1 MDASAQGWFLGLRVF
16 LPFSLFTDNNQ
27 KPVSAILFTNPPP
40 SWSTES
46 GHGLLLSSSHLISP
60 WLIGAPKSS
69 LLPPPVVPCQEL
81 GEYLVPGT
89 ICLSELI
96 AVWGRESSAG
106 REQCLWPQRSALHIS
121 SLSLSRKDSYL
132 EMETMETH
140 IHLLMWHLQ
149 MLHNK
154 SLQVI
159 CKHM

>member
-1 MDASAQGWFLGLRVF
+1 MNASAQGWFLGLGF
-16 LPFSLFTDNNQ
+16 FPFSLFTDNNQ
-27 KPVSAILFTNPPP
+27 RPTSAILFTNPPL
-40 SWSTES
+40 SWSKES
-46 GHGLLLSSSHLISP
+46 GHGLLLSSSYLINL
-60 WLIGAPKSS
+60 WLIGAPKFS
-69 LLPPPVVPCQEL
+69 LLPPLVVPCQDL

-96 AVWGRESSAG
+96 PIWCRESSAG

-121 SLSLSRKDSYL
+121 SLSLSRKDNYL

-159 CKHM
+159 GKHV